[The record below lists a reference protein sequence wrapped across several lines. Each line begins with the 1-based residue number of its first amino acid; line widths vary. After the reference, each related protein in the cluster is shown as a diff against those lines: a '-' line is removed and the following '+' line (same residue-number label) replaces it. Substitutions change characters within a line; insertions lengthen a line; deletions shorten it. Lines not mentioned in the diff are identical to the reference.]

1 MIEKK
6 RINYTKKD
14 ISINLSNKLGL
25 SNSYSLLITDS
36 LIQILKELMRVKTI
50 NIKNFGTFKTIS
62 KNERLGRNPKNNT
75 IYTIS
80 ARKALSFTASK
91 KLNEYLNN

>member
-14 ISINLSNKLGL
+14 ISINLSDKLGL
-25 SNSYSLLITDS
+25 SNSYSLSITDS
-36 LIQILKELMRVKTI
+36 LIQILKELMRARTV

-75 IYTIS
+75 IYTIT

-91 KLNEYLNN
+91 KLNEDLNN

>member
-36 LIQILKELMRVKTI
+36 LIQILKELMRARTV
-50 NIKNFGTFKTIS
+50 NIKNFGTFKTIH

-75 IYTIS
+75 IYTIA
-80 ARKALSFTASK
+80 ARKVLSFTASK
-91 KLNEYLNN
+91 RLNEYLNN

>member
-14 ISINLSNKLGL
+14 ISINLSNKLGF
-25 SNSYSLLITDS
+25 SNSYTLLIIDS
-36 LIQILKELMRVKTI
+36 LIQILKELMRARNV

-62 KNERLGRNPKNNT
+62 KNERLGRNPKNNA

>member
-1 MIEKK
+1 MIQ
-6 RINYTKKD
+6 NNLTKKD
-14 ISINLSNKLGL
+14 ISINLSNKLGF
-25 SNSYSLLITDS
+25 SNSYTLLIIDS
-36 LIQILKELMRVKTI
+36 LIQILKELMRARNV

-62 KNERLGRNPKNNT
+62 KNERLGRNPKNNA
-75 IYTIS
+75 IYTIA

>member
-6 RINYTKKD
+6 RINYTKKN

-36 LIQILKELMRVKTI
+36 LIQILKELMRARTV
-50 NIKNFGTFKTIS
+50 NIKNFGTFKTIY

-75 IYTIS
+75 I
-80 ARKALSFTASK
+80 
-91 KLNEYLNN
+91 EV